1 MGFDPRQWSGA
12 SPPRQG
18 RVTSNVQALLA
29 ENEALRREV
38 LRLTRELERFRRQRW
53 RDESVPF
60 GAASAEATPTDST
73 QSQSTPNEST
83 APRIRREQV
92 LQWGAALA
100 CQPGWTALRQ
110 SGLQTLI
117 ERLNRLAFPGH
128 LTLEQRLDR
137 LVPGLGTDL
146 IAAVG
151 NTTTKAVTAVLAA
164 FALYGVRA
172 SEWLDEEPRRVVL
185 DLQQQLQQNASR
197 GRGRRTRTDQR
208 KTDQKSSHQNNKHQN
223 NSHQDNSHQQTS
235 DGGRV
240 AALAVLGLEPGASAD
255 AIKQAHRRLVKQ
267 HHPDMGG
274 SAEAFRRV
282 NEAYQ
287 SLIA

>member
-1 MGFDPRQWSGA
+1 M
-12 SPPRQG
+12 
-18 RVTSNVQALLA
+18 
-29 ENEALRREV
+29 
-38 LRLTRELERFRRQRW
+38 
-53 RDESVPF
+53 
-60 GAASAEATPTDST
+60 
-73 QSQSTPNEST
+73 
-83 APRIRREQV
+83 

-151 NTTTKAVTAVLAA
+151 NTTTKASTAVLAA

-172 SEWLDEEPRRVVL
+172 SEWLEEEPRRVVL
-185 DLQQQLQQNASR
+185 DLQQQVQQNASR

-208 KTDQKSSHQNNKHQN
+208 KTDQKS
-223 NSHQDNSHQQTS
+223 SHQDNSHQQTS

>member
-1 MGFDPRQWSGA
+1 MGFDPRQWSGT

-18 RVTSNVQALLA
+18 RVTSNVQALLV

-38 LRLTRELERFRRQRW
+38 LRLTRELERLRRPRW
-53 RDESVPF
+53 QDDSVPS
-60 GAASAEATPTDST
+60 GAASAEATSTDST
-73 QSQSTPNEST
+73 QSQSRPNASK

-100 CQPGWTALRQ
+100 RQPGWTALRQ

-151 NTTTKAVTAVLAA
+151 NTTTKASTAVLAA

-172 SEWLDEEPRRVVL
+172 SEWLEEEPRRVVL
-185 DLQQQLQQNASR
+185 DLQQQVQQNASR
-197 GRGRRTRTDQR
+197 GRGRRTRTAQR
-208 KTDQKSSHQNNKHQN
+208 KPDQQSN
-223 NSHQDNSHQQTS
+223 HQQS
-235 DGGRV
+235 RDGGQV

>member
-38 LRLTRELERFRRQRW
+38 LRLTRELERLRRPRW
-53 RDESVPF
+53 RDDSVSS
-60 GAASAEATPTDST
+60 GAASAGATST
-73 QSQSTPNEST
+73 EST

-92 LQWGAALA
+92 LHWGAALA
-100 CQPGWTALRQ
+100 RQPGWTTLRQ
-110 SGLQTLI
+110 SGLQALI

-151 NTTTKAVTAVLAA
+151 NTTTKASTAVLAA

-172 SEWLDEEPRRVVL
+172 SEWLEEEPRRVVL

-208 KTDQKSSHQNNKHQN
+208 KTDQQSSHQNNKHQN
-223 NSHQDNSHQQTS
+223 NSHQQSSHQQPR
-235 DGGRV
+235 DGGQV

>member
-1 MGFDPRQWSGA
+1 M
-12 SPPRQG
+12 
-18 RVTSNVQALLA
+18 
-29 ENEALRREV
+29 
-38 LRLTRELERFRRQRW
+38 
-53 RDESVPF
+53 
-60 GAASAEATPTDST
+60 
-73 QSQSTPNEST
+73 
-83 APRIRREQV
+83 

-151 NTTTKAVTAVLAA
+151 HTTTKAATAVLAA

-172 SEWLDEEPRRVVL
+172 SEWLEEEPRRVVL

-208 KTDQKSSHQNNKHQN
+208 KTDQQSSRQDTSRHD
-223 NSHQDNSHQQTS
+223 NSHQDTSRQDTSRQQPS
-235 DGGRV
+235 DAGRV

>member
-18 RVTSNVQALLA
+18 RVTSNVQGLLA

-38 LRLTRELERFRRQRW
+38 FRLTRELERLRRPRW
-53 RDESVPF
+53 RDDSVPS
-60 GAASAEATPTDST
+60 GAASAEATSTDST
-73 QSQSTPNEST
+73 QSQSTPNAST

-151 NTTTKAVTAVLAA
+151 HTTTKAATAVLAA

-172 SEWLDEEPRRVVL
+172 SEWLEEAPRRVVL
-185 DLQQQLQQNASR
+185 DLQQQVQQNASR

-208 KTDQKSSHQNNKHQN
+208 KTDQQSSR
-223 NSHQDNSHQQTS
+223 QDNSRQDNSRQQPS
-235 DGGRV
+235 DAGRV

>member
-38 LRLTRELERFRRQRW
+38 LRLTRELERLRRPRW
-53 RDESVPF
+53 RDESVAS
-60 GAASAEATPTDST
+60 GAASAEATP
-73 QSQSTPNEST
+73 NESK

-100 CQPGWTALRQ
+100 RQPGWTTLRQ
-110 SGLQTLI
+110 SGLQALI

-151 NTTTKAVTAVLAA
+151 NTTTKASTAVLAA

-172 SEWLDEEPRRVVL
+172 SEWLEEEPRRVVL

-208 KTDQKSSHQNNKHQN
+208 KTDQHS
-223 NSHQDNSHQQTS
+223 SHQDNSHQQPS

-287 SLIA
+287 LLIA

>member
-18 RVTSNVQALLA
+18 RVTSNVQGLLA

-38 LRLTRELERFRRQRW
+38 LRLTRELERLRRPRW
-53 RDESVPF
+53 RDDSVSS
-60 GAASAEATPTDST
+60 GAASAGATST
-73 QSQSTPNEST
+73 EST

-92 LQWGAALA
+92 LHWGAALA
-100 CQPGWTALRQ
+100 RQPGWTTLRQ
-110 SGLQTLI
+110 SGLQALI

-151 NTTTKAVTAVLAA
+151 NTTTKASTAVLAA

-172 SEWLDEEPRRVVL
+172 SEWLEEEPRRVVL
-185 DLQQQLQQNASR
+185 DLQQQVQQNASR

-208 KTDQKSSHQNNKHQN
+208 KTDQQSN
-223 NSHQDNSHQQTS
+223 HQQS
-235 DGGRV
+235 RDGGQV